1 MIIKLQKIVGIL
13 LITSILGYI
22 LETLKQKIYLKNN
35 MVIIDKKSVTDSVL
49 QDADFTEFVIGD
61 KSLKSGDEIKI
72 FTDKKK
78 VLQGV
83 VLGITR
89 EEMSLILVTHRDEIK
104 KCSLASIRSLKVISR
119 YGFFFK

>member
-1 MIIKLQKIVGIL
+1 MI
-13 LITSILGYI
+13 
-22 LETLKQKIYLKNN
+22 
-35 MVIIDKKSVTDSVL
+35 
-49 QDADFTEFVIGD
+49 ADFTEFVIGD

-104 KCSLASIRSLKVISR
+104 KCSFDSIRSLKVISR